1 MPLDG
6 KGKFHINSQMASSSD
21 KLEGTVPAGE
31 GEGKPHELYPHGD
44 GTYHTVS
51 PEGERAEHPH
61 IGHALMHMAAH
72 HEPGAKHMHV
82 MSDGMDHTTHHVEEG
97 GEVQGPHDHENI
109 EAVKEHLGKFFD
121 EEEHEGEDGKED
133 GAPETRGKRGY
144 GGSKGS
150 EDHSSLYL

>member
-6 KGKFHINSQMASSSD
+6 KGKFHINSQQASSRD

-31 GEGKPHELYPHGD
+31 GQGGGKPHELHAHGD
-44 GTYHTVS
+44 GTFHTVS

-61 IGHALMHMAAH
+61 LGHALMTMAKH
-72 HEPGAKHMHV
+72 HEPEAKHMHA
-82 MSDGMDHTTHHVEEG
+82 MSDGVEHTTHHVGED

-121 EEEHEGEDGKED
+121 EEENEGEEG
-133 GAPETRGKRGY
+133 GPEEKGERGF
-144 GGSKGS
+144 GGSKES
-150 EDHSSLYL
+150 KDHASLYL